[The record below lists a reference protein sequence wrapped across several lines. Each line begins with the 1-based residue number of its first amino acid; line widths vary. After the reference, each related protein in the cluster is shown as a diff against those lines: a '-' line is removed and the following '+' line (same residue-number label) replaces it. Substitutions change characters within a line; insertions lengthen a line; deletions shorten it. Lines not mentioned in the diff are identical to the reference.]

1 MITQPH
7 RKQLYWPGPPRRCC
21 FGIAVAVIILM
32 TGCAGGTPTEDEP
45 VETVMVGDI
54 EVRLDGLSA
63 RDEAYR
69 ADEITFEFE
78 PGEGIEYKYRL
89 EEDDTM
95 VYSWESSGPVR
106 TEMHSEADGQ
116 AEGTAEYFEVI
127 ESSDAAHGTFVAPFP
142 GIHGWYW
149 LNLNDDEG
157 IAITLRSSGFYS
169 YAMEFSGGSRRR
181 YEPDLVTEQVET
193 E

>member
-1 MITQPH
+1 MIRQPH
-7 RKQLYWPGPPRRCC
+7 RKRLYWPGGARRSC
-21 FGIAVAVIILM
+21 FGIAVAIIMLM
-32 TGCAGGTPTEDEP
+32 TGCAGGNPTEEAP

-69 ADEITFEFE
+69 ADEITFELE
-78 PGEGIEYKYRL
+78 AGEGIEYKYRL
-89 EEDDTM
+89 EEGDTM
-95 VYSWESSGPVR
+95 VYAWETSGPVH
-106 TEMHSEADGQ
+106 TEMHAEADGQ

-149 LNLNDDEG
+149 LNLNDDEP
-157 IAITLRSSGFYS
+157 ITLTLRSSGFYS

-181 YEPDLVTEQVET
+181 YEPDLVTEPADAE
-193 E
+193 